1 MADRRRGRAHG
12 GQGGAEPRARI
23 RLRALQVLDLAVA
36 GRSQHQ
42 IATSLGI
49 TQPAVSKILR
59 RLEERLG
66 ADRAYQVDRQRAQ
79 QTLRLQHLYG
89 ESMAAWDRS
98 KQDAVRRRQRQSNGG
113 NGHGATV
120 AEIVAE
126 NQHGD
131 PRFLEVARKTL
142 GDLRSVWGL
151 DAPAVIQAVSP
162 YATMS
167 DDALEAELAQQ
178 QRLLATTG
186 LATAGADVNPV
197 DPPAATRP
205 RSEDADDRR

>member
-42 IATSLGI
+42 IAASLGI

-59 RLEERLG
+59 RLEERLL
-66 ADRAYQVDRQRAQ
+66 ADVAYKVERQRAQ
-79 QTLRLQHLYG
+79 QTLRLHYIYS
-89 ESMAAWDRS
+89 ESMEAWRAS
-98 KQDAVRRRQRQSNGG
+98 KQEAVRRRQRQTTGG
-113 NGHGATV
+113 EGSSATV

-126 NQHGD
+126 HQHGD
-131 PRFLEVARKTL
+131 PRFLEVARKAL
-142 GDLRSVWGL
+142 GDLRGLWGL
-151 DAPAVIQAVSP
+151 DAPDVVQTLSP

-167 DDALEAELAQQ
+167 DAALEAELAQQ
-178 QRLLATTG
+178 QRLLAHTE
-186 LATAGADVNPV
+186 LAAPPADPAPV
-197 DPPAATRP
+197 EAPAATSP
-205 RSEDADDRR
+205 RSEDDDDRR

>member
-42 IATSLGI
+42 IAASLGI

-59 RLEERLG
+59 RLEDRLL
-66 ADRAYQVDRQRAQ
+66 ADLSYKVERQRAQ
-79 QTLRLQHLYG
+79 QTLRLQYLYG
-89 ESMAAWDRS
+89 EAMEAWRAS
-98 KQDAVRRRQRQSNGG
+98 KQEAVRRRQRQTTGG
-113 NGHGATV
+113 EGTSATV

-131 PRFLEVARKTL
+131 PRFLEVGRKAL
-142 GDLRSVWGL
+142 ADLRGLWGL
-151 DAPAVIQAVSP
+151 DAPDVVQTVSP

-167 DDALEAELAQQ
+167 DAALAAELELQ
-178 QRLLATTG
+178 QRLLTTTG
-186 LATAGADVNPV
+186 LAATPADPPPV

-205 RSEDADDRR
+205 RSEDDDDRP